1 MKAILE
7 FDLDN
12 RDDRM
17 AHLRCVKSE
26 DMAWVLFEIMS
37 NLRKKVEF
45 EVESFEADSTPS
57 DGVYAAFR
65 RIHEL
70 CDSKGIVIDDLID

>member
-65 RIHEL
+65 RIGEL